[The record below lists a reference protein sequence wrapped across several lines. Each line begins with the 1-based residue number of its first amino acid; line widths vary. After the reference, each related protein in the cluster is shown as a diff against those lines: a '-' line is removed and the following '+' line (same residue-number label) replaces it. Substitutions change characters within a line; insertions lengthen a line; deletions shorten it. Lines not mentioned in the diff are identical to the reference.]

1 MNSKTLIYILD
12 DDEDVRNS
20 LTDLLESLAFRVQ
33 AFANSDE
40 FLVAVLKEKA
50 ACALVDLRMPGVSG
64 LELLGILRQRQIIV
78 PIVIITGHG
87 DISEAVQ
94 AMKLGACDVLQK
106 PFSQDSL
113 LKSIQ
118 LALLQEKKVESS
130 TKRSDEDQRIN
141 QRISLLSPR
150 EREILDLIVAGLS
163 SIEIAE
169 KLGISSATVNN
180 HRTQIKSKM
189 QAKTVAHLLSLVSPK
204 ISA

>member
-78 PIVIITGHG
+78 PVVIITGHG

-94 AMKLGACDVLQK
+94 AMKLGASDVLQK
-106 PFSQDSL
+106 PFSQDTL

-118 LALLQEKKVESS
+118 LALLQEKNVDIG
-130 TKRSDEDQRIN
+130 TRRSDEDERIN
-141 QRISLLSPR
+141 QRNSLLSPR

-204 ISA
+204 MSA